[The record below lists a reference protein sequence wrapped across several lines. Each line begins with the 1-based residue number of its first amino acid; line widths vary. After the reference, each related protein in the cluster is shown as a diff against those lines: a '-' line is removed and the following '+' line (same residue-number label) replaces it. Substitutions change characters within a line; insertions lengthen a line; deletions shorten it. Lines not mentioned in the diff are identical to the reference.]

1 MTKTAKECARS
12 IGLVSGGTAIREST
26 GGVGETGNRIL
37 SGDATDACDDY
48 GKI

>member
-12 IGLVSGGTAIREST
+12 IGLVNGGTAIREST
-26 GGVGETGNRIL
+26 GGVGKTGNRIL
-37 SGDATDACDDY
+37 SRDATDACDDY